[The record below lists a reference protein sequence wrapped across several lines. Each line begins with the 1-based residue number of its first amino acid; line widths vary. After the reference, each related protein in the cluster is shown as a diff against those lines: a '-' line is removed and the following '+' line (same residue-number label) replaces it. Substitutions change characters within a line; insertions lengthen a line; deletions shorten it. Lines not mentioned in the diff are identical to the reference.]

1 MSITSNSKFND
12 ARRYVS
18 ALACLAIITPLVA
31 PAAIANRLMERQGL
45 SRPVEN
51 PGDIVKEQE
60 ALLPGQ
66 APEVSPMRQRIQPL
80 PKAGETNDLLVKKGT
95 TTPLLKAEVTYCVP
109 KGTGIKLK
117 LSAVPT
123 QGMHLLDRDMD
134 GKLHPAHVG
143 DIITASTSEDIYV
156 EDNKVIPAG
165 TVFKGRVSAVKDPR
179 RVQRPGWLEI
189 SFTELALPNGK
200 RFAFSAEAN
209 NFKKATLKGVA
220 KGTGMVAANAA
231 GGAIVGALAAY
242 QIVGGMRGSAACHY
256 YNIAGGAAAGALIA
270 AGHAIMKRGERA
282 TLEPGDDLNLSIDT
296 DLLLPALAEPTKKV
310 ANMNLDGLSIEVG
323 KTKVIK
329 DGLDGHFIRMD
340 VTIDNNSDRKLSAID
355 LYLRDTNGNK
365 YPVGMGPGD
374 DSEFLFTLEPY
385 SSLQTKL
392 FFATEYPKLKHELIW
407 IDHRTRKVC
416 FRQKLE

>member
-1 MSITSNSKFND
+1 MSISSKSKFND
-12 ARRYVS
+12 AQRCAS
-18 ALACLAIITPLVA
+18 ALACLAIIYPLVA
-31 PAAIANRLMERQGL
+31 PAALAQRLMERQGL

-80 PKAGETNDLLVKKGT
+80 PRAGESNDLMVKKGT

-117 LSAVPT
+117 LSSVPT

-143 DIITASTSEDIYV
+143 DVITASTSEDIYV
-156 EDNKVIPAG
+156 EDNRVIPAG

-256 YNIAGGAAAGALIA
+256 YNLAGGAAAGALIA

-310 ANMNLDGLSIEVG
+310 ANLNLEGLSIEVG

-329 DGLDGHFIRMD
+329 DGLEGHFIRMD

>member
-1 MSITSNSKFND
+1 MSISSKSKFND
-12 ARRYVS
+12 AQRCAS
-18 ALACLAIITPLVA
+18 ALACLAIIYPLVA
-31 PAAIANRLMERQGL
+31 PAALAQRLMERQGL

-80 PKAGETNDLLVKKGT
+80 PRAGESNDLMVKKGT

-117 LSAVPT
+117 LSSVPT

-143 DIITASTSEDIYV
+143 DVITASTSEDIYV

-256 YNIAGGAAAGALIA
+256 YNLAGGAAAGALIA

-310 ANMNLDGLSIEVG
+310 ANLNLEGLSIEVG

-385 SSLQTKL
+385 SSLETKL

>member
-1 MSITSNSKFND
+1 LSISSKSKFND
-12 ARRYVS
+12 AQRCAS
-18 ALACLAIITPLVA
+18 ALACLAIIYPLVA
-31 PAAIANRLMERQGL
+31 PAALAQRLMERQGL

-80 PKAGETNDLLVKKGT
+80 PRAGESNDLMVKKGT

-117 LSAVPT
+117 LSSVPT

-143 DIITASTSEDIYV
+143 DVITASTSEDIYV
-156 EDNKVIPAG
+156 EDNRVIPAG

-256 YNIAGGAAAGALIA
+256 YNLAGGAAAGALIA

-310 ANMNLDGLSIEVG
+310 ANLNLEGLSIEVG

-385 SSLQTKL
+385 SSLETKL

>member
-1 MSITSNSKFND
+1 
-12 ARRYVS
+12 
-18 ALACLAIITPLVA
+18 
-31 PAAIANRLMERQGL
+31 
-45 SRPVEN
+45 
-51 PGDIVKEQE
+51 
-60 ALLPGQ
+60 
-66 APEVSPMRQRIQPL
+66 
-80 PKAGETNDLLVKKGT
+80 
-95 TTPLLKAEVTYCVP
+95 VP

-117 LSAVPT
+117 LSSVPS

-143 DIITASTSEDIYV
+143 DIITASTSEDIFV

-165 TVFKGRVSAVKDPR
+165 TVFKGRVSSVKPPR

-220 KGTGMVAANAA
+220 RGTGMVAANAA

-270 AGHAIMKRGERA
+270 AGHAIMKKGDRA

-296 DLLLPALAEPTKKV
+296 DLLLPALSEPTKKA

-323 KTKVIK
+323 KTKIIK

-355 LYLRDTNGNK
+355 LYLRDSNGNK

>member
-1 MSITSNSKFND
+1 MSISSKSKFND
-12 ARRYVS
+12 AQRCAS
-18 ALACLAIITPLVA
+18 ALACLAIIYPLVA
-31 PAAIANRLMERQGL
+31 PAALAQRLMERQGL

-80 PKAGETNDLLVKKGT
+80 PRAGESNDLMVKKGT

-117 LSAVPT
+117 LSSVPT

-143 DIITASTSEDIYV
+143 DVITASTSEDIYV
-156 EDNKVIPAG
+156 EDNRVIPAG

-256 YNIAGGAAAGALIA
+256 YNLAGGAAAGALIA

-310 ANMNLDGLSIEVG
+310 ANLNLEGLSIEVG

>member
-1 MSITSNSKFND
+1 LSIYSNSTFNKKG
-12 ARRYVS
+12 VS
-18 ALACLAIITPLVA
+18 VLACLAILCPLVA
-31 PAAIANRLMERQGL
+31 PAAFANRLMDRQGL
-45 SRPVEN
+45 PRPIEN
-51 PGDIVKEQE
+51 PGDVVMEQE
-60 ALLPGQ
+60 AILPGEK
-66 APEVSPMRQRIQPL
+66 PVVSPMRQRVQPL
-80 PKAGETNDLLVKKGT
+80 PKAGETNDLIVKKGT

-117 LSAVPT
+117 LSTVPT
-123 QGMHLLDRDMD
+123 HSMHLLDRDMD
-134 GKLHPAHVG
+134 GKLHPARVN
-143 DIITASTSEDIYV
+143 DAITAAISEDIYV

-165 TVFKGRVSAVKDPR
+165 TVFRGHVTAVKDPR

-189 SFTELALPNGK
+189 GFTSLELPDGR

-220 KGTGMVAANAA
+220 KGTGMVASNMA

-256 YNIAGGAAAGALIA
+256 YNLAGGAAAGALIA
-270 AGHAIMKRGERA
+270 GGHAIMKRGERA

-296 DLLLPALAEPTKKV
+296 DLLLPALSEPTKKV

-374 DSEFLFTLEPY
+374 DSEFLFTLEPF

-392 FFATEYPKLKHELIW
+392 FFATEYPKLRHELIW

>member
-1 MSITSNSKFND
+1 MSNTSSIFHKS
-12 ARRYVS
+12 RRYASVV
-18 ALACLAIITPLVA
+18 ACLAVICPLAA
-31 PAAIANRLMERQGL
+31 PMASAQRLLDQQGL
-45 SRPVEN
+45 SRPIEN
-51 PGDIVKEQE
+51 PGDVTKEQE
-60 ALLPGQ
+60 PLLPGQ

-80 PKAGETNDLLVKKGT
+80 PKAGQTNDLVVKKGT

-117 LSAVPT
+117 LSSVPT

-143 DIITASTSEDIYV
+143 DIITAATSEDIFV

-165 TVFKGRVSAVKDPR
+165 TVFKGRVSSVKPPR

-209 NFKKATLKGVA
+209 NFKKTTLKGVA

-270 AGHAIMKRGERA
+270 AGHAIMKKGDRA

-296 DLLLPALAEPTKKV
+296 DLLLPALAEPTKKA

>member
-1 MSITSNSKFND
+1 MSITCSSKFNNS
-12 ARRYVS
+12 RRYISV
-18 ALACLAIITPLVA
+18 LACLAIIYPLVA
-31 PAAIANRLMERQGL
+31 PAALAQRLMERQGL

-51 PGDIVKEQE
+51 PGDIVKDQE

-80 PKAGETNDLLVKKGT
+80 PKAGESNDLMVKKGT

-117 LSAVPT
+117 LSSVPT

-189 SFTELALPNGK
+189 AFTSLELPDGR

-220 KGTGMVAANAA
+220 KGTGMVAANMG

-256 YNIAGGAAAGALIA
+256 YNLAGGAAAGALIA
-270 AGHAIMKRGERA
+270 GGHAIMKRGERA

-296 DLLLPALAEPTKKV
+296 DLLLPALSEPTKKV
-310 ANMNLDGLSIEVG
+310 ANLNLDGLSIEVG

-385 SSLQTKL
+385 SSLETKL